1 MFRFFYWALF
11 FVCVIRIVLF
21 VIGAESRSIELLLLL
36 FLLNWHHLWSN
47 LIPLTIS
54 VSFIISTSLNSLIGR
69 SIQLFLLAKYR
80 ILVCI
85 LLFFIFG
92 RIIVISSTFIRRID
106 NILLFLGV
114 QCSDFLNRFFFFLFL
129 GVVISIIVF
138 LLFRRWDKLFSCVI
152 VVLSVHFCC
161 VDVIVFFLRFFF
173 FLLLIDLITS
183 ILNINNHN
191 NDPNNPCNNKQ
202 SSSNRTY
209 YEYFSGSISG

>member
-21 VIGAESRSIELLLLL
+21 VIGAESRSIELFLLL

-69 SIQLFLLAKYR
+69 SIQLSLLAKYR

-92 RIIVISSTFIRRID
+92 RIIVISSTFIRLID

-114 QCSDFLNRFFFFLFL
+114 QCSDFSNRFFFFLFL

-152 VVLSVHFCC
+152 VVLSVHFCS
-161 VDVIVFFLRFFF
+161 VDVIVFFLRFFL

-202 SSSNRTY
+202 SSGNRTY